1 MLRNETQA
9 LPRLAILTTGGTFEK
24 RYLESLGGL
33 GFIDTCLG
41 VLTTHARL
49 AYRPRIE
56 EVLLLDS
63 LDMSDK
69 ERNLILKRVVK
80 AKENHLVIVHGT
92 DTMTLTARTLQDG
105 LGKDTKKT
113 IVFTGAM
120 VPVAHQNSDGVFNLG
135 LAVAACQIAA
145 PGVYIAMSGRVYKAD
160 QVEKNYRKKL
170 FLPSKR

>member
-24 RYLESLGGL
+24 RYLESVGGL
-33 GFIDTCLG
+33 GFVDTCLG

-80 AKENHLVIVHGT
+80 AKENHLVEDIRSR
-92 DTMTLTARTLQDG
+92 L
-105 LGKDTKKT
+105 
-113 IVFTGAM
+113 
-120 VPVAHQNSDGVFNLG
+120 
-135 LAVAACQIAA
+135 
-145 PGVYIAMSGRVYKAD
+145 
-160 QVEKNYRKKL
+160 
-170 FLPSKR
+170 KR

>member
-1 MLRNETQA
+1 VPRNKNQA
-9 LPRLAILTTGGTFEK
+9 QPRLAILTTGGTFEK
-24 RYLESLGGL
+24 RYSESLGGL
-33 GFIDTCLG
+33 GFVDTCLD

-63 LDMSDK
+63 LDMGDE
-69 ERNLILKRVVK
+69 ERKLILKRVVK

-92 DTMTLTARTLQDG
+92 DTMTLTARALQDG
-105 LGKDTKKT
+105 LRKDTKKT
-113 IVFTGAM
+113 VVFTGAM
-120 VPVAHQNSDGVFNLG
+120 VPVAHHNSDGFFNLG

-160 QVEKNYRKKL
+160 QVEKNYKKKL
-170 FLPSKR
+170 FLPSEP